1 MSNPPKA
8 FIDSNVLIY
17 ANDKDEVVKQRVAI
31 EALDELW
38 TTSSGVLSVQVLE
51 EFYSVVTRKLKTRA
65 SRALAQEVV
74 QLYSQWCE
82 ETTAREIQA
91 AFRIESITQI
101 SFWDALIVASA
112 AQCGATR
119 ILSEDLNHGQIIDG
133 IEIVNPFRDI
143 E

>member
-1 MSNPPKA
+1 MSNPPKT

-31 EALDELW
+31 EALEQLW
-38 TTSSGVLSVQVLE
+38 TTGSGVLSVQVLQ
-51 EFYSVVTRKLKTRA
+51 EFYRVVTRQLIA
-65 SRALAQEVV
+65 PVSRALAQELV

-82 ETTAREIQA
+82 ETTAREIHA
-91 AFRIESITQI
+91 AFRIESIAQI
-101 SFWDALIVASA
+101 SFWDALIDASA

-119 ILSEDLNHGQIIDG
+119 ILSEELNHGQIIEG
-133 IEIVNPFRDI
+133 IEIVNPFRDL

>member
-1 MSNPPKA
+1 MSNPPKT

-38 TTSSGVLSVQVLE
+38 TTSSGVLSLQVLQ
-51 EFYSVVTRKLKTRA
+51 EFYSVVTRKLIARD
-65 SRALAQEVV
+65 SRALAQELV

-91 AFRIESITQI
+91 AFRIESIAQI